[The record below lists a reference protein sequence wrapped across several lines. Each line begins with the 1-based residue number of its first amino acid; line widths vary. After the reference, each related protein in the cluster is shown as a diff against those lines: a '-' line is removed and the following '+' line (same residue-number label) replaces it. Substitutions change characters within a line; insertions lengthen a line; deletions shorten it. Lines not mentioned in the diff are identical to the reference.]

1 MRRER
6 EGGEAVNKGKVKWLV
21 SLQIT
26 LLPVFLT
33 SFLPEAYTMEKQR
46 PPQMSACAVHF
57 LHSTKCM
64 CEGRLS
70 GQAGRQA
77 GMKLPFQGAAL
88 LERVLGHKLRN

>member
-1 MRRER
+1 MQ
-6 EGGEAVNKGKVKWLV
+6 GGREAVNKGKVKWLV

-70 GQAGRQA
+70 GQAGRHEVTIAGGCPLGKGARSQA
-77 GMKLPFQGAAL
+77 QELD
-88 LERVLGHKLRN
+88 LEP